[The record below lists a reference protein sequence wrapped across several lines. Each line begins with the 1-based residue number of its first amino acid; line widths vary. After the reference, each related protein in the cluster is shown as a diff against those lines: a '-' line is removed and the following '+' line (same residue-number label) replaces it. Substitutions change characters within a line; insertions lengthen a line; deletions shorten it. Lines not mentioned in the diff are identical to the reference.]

1 MRIQNYC
8 GLKRV
13 ICIVSAVQFALSK
26 VLSEFLYSEQ
36 MLFVLLWT
44 KTLNYS
50 CALQCIQTILQH
62 GHIYTALCS
71 ASVHHCT
78 ATVRVNPRFLPR
90 SPASLSVV
98 VNVQQELYTCS
109 RGLSSLLFSSDFKF
123 RDMHTRVSLICKIF
137 LRKEYVFVI

>member
-50 CALQCIQTILQH
+50 CALQCIQTRELFYSMVTSTQLSAVPVYI
-62 GHIYTALCS
+62 TA
-71 ASVHHCT
+71 
-78 ATVRVNPRFLPR
+78 
-90 SPASLSVV
+90 
-98 VNVQQELYTCS
+98 Q
-109 RGLSSLLFSSDFKF
+109 
-123 RDMHTRVSLICKIF
+123 
-137 LRKEYVFVI
+137 LRYE